1 MKSKTAMVIRRLALC
16 AAPLMLMWGLAA
28 APARAQDATAAAP
41 AQTQAPI
48 EEKWSEGQIEQLVAP
63 IALYPDPLLTQVLMA
78 STYPLEVVEAARWSH
93 DNSMVNGQALADA
106 MQAQPWDPSVK
117 ALTAVP
123 QTLQMMSDKLNW
135 TQQLG
140 DAFLAQQQDVLAAVQ
155 KLRAEAQAAGNL
167 QSTPQQVVTVAPA
180 PVDVAASNVPPPIV
194 IEPVNPDVYYVPVY
208 DPAVAYGTWGY
219 PDYPPFYWSPPGF
232 VASNVVSFAAGVAV
246 GSAIWGGCD
255 WWQHNVIINVNRF
268 NVFNHTNINFANNT
282 WIHNPEHRHGVPYQ
296 NASLTRRFGTANEA
310 AAREAFRDRADTG
323 HNDVFRDHADVQHPD
338 AAHGMAGDGGVDAR
352 RIVPTMPDRLNDGGD
367 RRTDRAMP
375 ERRDF
380 VQPRGDARPQ
390 AMRPRAQAFRPDRRA
405 TFSGFRGR
413 GGGGR
418 RRL

>member
-1 MKSKTAMVIRRLALC
+1 MKSKTTMALRRLALC
-16 AAPLMLMWGLAA
+16 AAPLMLMWGLAVT
-28 APARAQDATAAAP
+28 PARAQDATAGAP
-41 AQTQAPI
+41 AQTQTPAEQQLP
-48 EEKWSEGQIEQLVAP
+48 EGQIEQLVAT

-93 DNSMVNGQALADA
+93 DNSMVNGHALADA